1 LEARVQKESTGW
13 IIWEFTMIRGA
24 VLGSPI
30 THSLSPR
37 LHRAL
42 FEYLKIDGS
51 YEAIE
56 VKSGEL
62 SRFFSERSEEFD
74 YLSLTMPL
82 KEEALSLG
90 LPIDSIATRIQ
101 SANTLYKDGANWK
114 VTSTDG
120 SGFMQ
125 ALKEKKLE
133 TFSSVLI
140 LGAGGTARAVAGVL
154 DSVSKAITVLGR
166 SSTREEALAQAVQ
179 VADFK
184 YELWRQNIGF
194 DEYDL
199 VVNTTPAGAA
209 DLLAENVQ
217 NFVSAPLFDVIYN
230 PWPTVLASR
239 WLDSSGVVI
248 NGLEILL
255 YQGIDQVEKTIGE
268 ISYRTELASH
278 LRKVINAN

>member
-1 LEARVQKESTGW
+1 LETRVQKEFTGW

-217 NFVSAPLFDVIYN
+217 DFVSAPLFDVIYN

-248 NGLEILL
+248 NGLELLL

-278 LRKVINAN
+278 LRKVINS

>member
-217 NFVSAPLFDVIYN
+217 DGVTAPLFDVIYN

-239 WLDSSGVVI
+239 WLDFSGVVI
-248 NGLEILL
+248 NGLELLL

-278 LRKVINAN
+278 LRKVINS

>member
-1 LEARVQKESTGW
+1 LEGRVQKESTGW

-217 NFVSAPLFDVIYN
+217 DGVTAPLFDVIYN

-239 WLDSSGVVI
+239 WLDFSGVVI
-248 NGLEILL
+248 NGLELLL

-278 LRKVINAN
+278 LRKVINS

>member
-1 LEARVQKESTGW
+1 
-13 IIWEFTMIRGA
+13 MIRGA

-42 FEYLKIDGS
+42 FDHLKIDGS

-62 SRFFSERSEEFD
+62 SNFFTERSEEFD

-90 LPIDSIATRIQ
+90 LPIDSVASRIQ

-114 VTSTDG
+114 VSSTDG

-125 ALKEKKLE
+125 ALNEKKLE

-140 LGAGGTARAVAGVL
+140 LGAGGTARAVAGAL
-154 DSVSKAITVLGR
+154 DSVSNAITVLGR
-166 SSTREEALAQAVQ
+166 SSNREEALSQAVEI
-179 VADFK
+179 ADFT
-184 YELWRQNIGF
+184 YMRWQQNIGF
-194 DEYDL
+194 EEYDL

-209 DLLAENVQ
+209 DLLADDV
-217 NFVSAPLFDVIYN
+217 VDGISAPLFDVIYN

-239 WLDSSGVVI
+239 WLDCSGVVI
-248 NGLEILL
+248 NGLELLL
-255 YQGIDQVEKTIGE
+255 YQGIDQVEKLIGE
-268 ISYRTELASH
+268 VPDREALATY
-278 LRKVINAN
+278 LRKIINA

>member
-217 NFVSAPLFDVIYN
+217 DGVTAPLFDVIYN

-248 NGLEILL
+248 NGLELLL

-278 LRKVINAN
+278 LRKVINS

>member
-209 DLLAENVQ
+209 DLLAENVHHG
-217 NFVSAPLFDVIYN
+217 VTAPLFDVIYN

-248 NGLEILL
+248 NGLELLL

-278 LRKVINAN
+278 LRKVINS

>member
-217 NFVSAPLFDVIYN
+217 DFVSAPLFDVIYN

-248 NGLEILL
+248 NGLELLL

-278 LRKVINAN
+278 LRKVINS

>member
-209 DLLAENVQ
+209 DLLAENVHHG
-217 NFVSAPLFDVIYN
+217 VTAPLFDVIYN

-248 NGLEILL
+248 NGLELLL

-268 ISYRTELASH
+268 IPYRTELASH
-278 LRKVINAN
+278 LRKVINS

>member
-42 FEYLKIDGS
+42 FDHLKIDGS

-62 SRFFSERSEEFD
+62 GRFFSERSEEFD

-179 VADFK
+179 AADFK
-184 YELWRQNIGF
+184 YERWRQNIGF
-194 DEYDL
+194 QEYDL

-209 DLLAENVQ
+209 DLLAENVRDL
-217 NFVSAPLFDVIYN
+217 VTAPLFDVIYN

-239 WLDSSGVVI
+239 WLDASGVVI
-248 NGLEILL
+248 NGLELLL

-268 ISYRTELASH
+268 IPYRTELASH
-278 LRKVINAN
+278 LRKVINS